1 MEDDTLKSLRY
12 CFQRILVPCVV
23 IIGVLGNFVTVIV
36 LTRRRM
42 RCSTNV
48 YLTAL
53 AVADIVFLLF
63 NFILSLQHYPNINRA
78 KYELYWRTYGL
89 AHWFCDASSYSSIY
103 LTVSFTIE
111 RYIAVCHPIRG
122 QILCTESRAK
132 RVIAVVVVL
141 CFLLT
146 GTTSFEYQLATTEHH
161 VNRLSG
167 GLCLPLEANTTS
179 ETTMTHSEELE
190 VATTTVGLQST
201 LDVIY
206 DDLVDSS
213 EIDNR
218 DYESNDT
225 NKTEEIAVETNRTAS
240 KDDLCVVEIN
250 FKAIPSELGKNN
262 TYRTIFYIMT
272 SVLFTFLPLI
282 LLATFNCFLIAAVHR
297 SHKNRHQMT
306 NTRQGD
312 TNTSQENKVTVTL
325 IAVVLLFLICQTPTA
340 IFLIYISWAPEH
352 SDPRYR
358 NLDYAM
364 GNILNFLVTLN
375 AACNFL
381 LYCAFSAKYR
391 NTVAMLFTRR
401 PKRQGTATSRMSRYA
416 SRGVTDNSIRRK
428 SSHYGGS
435 GQPRS
440 RDPSISMVHRPSLT
454 PSELDQIDLPEKGR
468 QVKRN
473 YSSRSSAP
481 RRRYGPLLETN
492 CNNRR
497 PSLTRS
503 QSLILPVKTRHSPD
517 CKSNPNNF

>member
-53 AVADIVFLLF
+53 AVADMVFLLF

-89 AHWFCDASSYSSIY
+89 SHWFCDASSYSSIY

-146 GTTSFEYQLATTEHH
+146 GTTSFEYQLDTTERH
-161 VNRLSG
+161 VSG
-167 GLCLPLEANTTS
+167 VSRELCLPPEANATS
-179 ETTMTHSEELE
+179 PATQEDVEASTVAWLSTLE
-190 VATTTVGLQST
+190 VTS
-201 LDVIY
+201 DV
-206 DDLVDSS
+206 DAEMDG
-213 EIDNR
+213 
-218 DYESNDT
+218 DYELNG
-225 NKTEEIAVETNRTAS
+225 NKTEEITNSTS
-240 KDDLCVVEIN
+240 KDDICVVEIY
-250 FKAIPSELGKNN
+250 FKAIPSELGKNS

-306 NTRQGD
+306 NARQGD
-312 TNTSQENKVTVTL
+312 TSTSQENKVTVTL

-340 IFLIYISWAPEH
+340 IFLIYTSWAPET
-352 SDPRYR
+352 SDPRSL
-358 NLDYAM
+358 NLNRAM
-364 GNILNFLVTLN
+364 GNILNFLVTMN

-391 NTVAMLFTRR
+391 ATVAHLLSRR
-401 PKRQGTATSRMSRYA
+401 PKRQGTVSSRFSRYA
-416 SRGVTDNSIRRK
+416 TRGTVEQSIRRK
-428 SSHYGGS
+428 SSYLGAS
-435 GQPRS
+435 GQPNAR
-440 RDPSISMVHRPSLT
+440 ISQAPRPSLT
-454 PSELDQIDLPEKGR
+454 PSDADQFDMTR
-468 QVKRN
+468 QGKQVMRN
-473 YSSRSSAP
+473 CSSRSTAS
-481 RRRYGPLLETN
+481 RRRHVLLPESN
-492 CNNRR
+492 SNNRR

-503 QSLILPVKTRHSPD
+503 QSLILPVVPRHSPD